1 MTAEP
6 AASHPAPRA
15 PGEPAATAS
24 PRRLPIAVLISGQ
37 GTNLNAI
44 LQACGL
50 GTLDADVRIVISNR
64 TNAPGLRYARDA
76 GIPTAVI
83 QRSDYP
89 SRDAQH
95 QAVVEQLT
103 RAGVELVVLAGFN
116 QILSD
121 ELVRRYSAR
130 ILNVHPSLLPAFGGG
145 MHAIRDALEHG
156 VKVTGVTVHLIVAE
170 LPDVD
175 SGPIVL
181 QEAVPVLDD
190 DTEESLLARV
200 HAVEHRL
207 LPAAIQLIAEGRLI
221 VSGRRTRIVAR
232 APVDIISRPPLE

>member
-1 MTAEP
+1 MTEGP
-6 AASHPAPRA
+6 AANEPAPRA
-15 PGEPAATAS
+15 PDRGAANP

-37 GTNLNAI
+37 GTNLAAI
-44 LQACGL
+44 LRACRL
-50 GTLDADVRIVISNR
+50 GTLDADVRVVISNR
-64 TNAPGLRYARDA
+64 QHAPGLRYAIEA

-83 QRSDYP
+83 QRGDYP
-89 SRDAQH
+89 SREAQQQAILDA
-95 QAVVEQLT
+95 LSK
-103 RAGVELVVLAGFN
+103 AGVELVVLAGFD

-170 LPDVD
+170 LPAVD

-190 DTEESLLARV
+190 DTEESLLRRV

-207 LPAAIQLIAEGRLI
+207 LPAAIQLIAEGRLV
-221 VSGRRTRIVAR
+221 VSGRHTRIVAR
-232 APVDIISRPPLE
+232 PPLDIISRPPVE